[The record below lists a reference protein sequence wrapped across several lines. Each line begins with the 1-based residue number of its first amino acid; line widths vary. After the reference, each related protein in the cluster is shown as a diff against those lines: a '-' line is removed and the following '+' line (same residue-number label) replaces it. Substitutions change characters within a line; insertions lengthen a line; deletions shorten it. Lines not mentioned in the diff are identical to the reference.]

1 MRLTNFTTYLLI
13 AVYAVVGVTGDSL
26 HYLLPDA
33 GMVFVGTDESEE
45 QHGEPAQTSFAHY
58 HAPDFHWHAHSHGH
72 SHSRAKHDAA
82 ARPSTETTAELAQAK
97 SPSRKSKD
105 TQQDSIQAIDLIH
118 QDHACPWLSLVAEIE
133 LGLERAAACFQ
144 LSEPQT
150 DLSVVASARDEFAYF
165 SRALPRGPPA

>member
-33 GMVFVGTDESEE
+33 GLVFVGTDESEE
-45 QHGEPAQTSFAHY
+45 QQGEPAQTSFAHY

-72 SHSRAKHDAA
+72 SHSHAKPNAA
-82 ARPSTETTAELAQAK
+82 ARPSTEVKAELAQAK
-97 SPSRKSKD
+97 PRSRKSKD
-105 TQQDSIQAIDLIH
+105 TEQDAIQAIGLIH

-144 LSEPQT
+144 LPQLQT
-150 DLSVVASARDEFAYF
+150 DLSVVASTRDDFACF